1 MEEALEARSSVQAST
16 TKALESAHAAALAE
30 LDMRVGAVE
39 REAKR
44 KESEMAKELEEAALR
59 LHAKT
64 KESQAITSG

>member
-16 TKALESAHAAALAE
+16 TKALESAHAGALAE
-30 LDMRVGAVE
+30 LDMRVGVVE

-44 KESEMAKELEEAALR
+44 KENEMAKELEEAALR